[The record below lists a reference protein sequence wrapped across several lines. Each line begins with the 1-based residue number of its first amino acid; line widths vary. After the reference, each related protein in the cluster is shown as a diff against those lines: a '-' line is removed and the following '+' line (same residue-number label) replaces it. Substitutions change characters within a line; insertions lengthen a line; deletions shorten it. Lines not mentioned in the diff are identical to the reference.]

1 MLCVVGGLGAS
12 ALLEGRPPTRA
23 LGSLVAL
30 LGALVMLGGAL
41 FPAPPPEGTS
51 VGGVSRV
58 GGKHG
63 CRWWFAR
70 GVHKSHAGG
79 GLGASALLEGRP
91 PTRVVGIQLC
101 SFLVRG
107 CVLGDV

>member
-30 LGALVMLGGAL
+30 LGALVMLGDAL
-41 FPAPPPEGTS
+41 FPAPPPEGAS

-58 GGKHG
+58 GGELY

-70 GVHKSHAGG
+70 GVHRSHAGG

-91 PTRVVGIQLC
+91 PTRVVG
-101 SFLVRG
+101 V
-107 CVLGDV
+107 